1 MNLKTKAIIFTV
13 ILGTLPVLIF
23 GSLTY
28 LFVNKNLVRTK
39 IQEQKNYAADLSY
52 RISRFLL
59 ERYANTIGIS
69 EQAIV
74 NNPTDTATIRQAVK
88 QRVLDRQA
96 KAYGVYDSVAVFDLN
111 GNILLNSS
119 RVPLT
124 NPKNEEYFKT
134 VVKTAQPFIS
144 TPQITKTLGQFVI
157 YFAAPVKDENTGR
170 LIGVVHT
177 RVPLGVLEKQLFT
190 DTENTPKEW
199 HLVNNST
206 GKILA
211 ATEKEEV
218 GSNAQSDFSQFET
231 LQEATQIDTVR
242 AIDQNDQEEQLITYA
257 PLPQLPGLAKLNWS
271 VVVAEDTDSVLAT
284 PRRVL
289 MLVILGAGIAALL
302 SSVIGIL
309 FASRATKI
317 IEKIA
322 SAIAT
327 SSTEIAA
334 TVEQQERIINEQA
347 ASVHQTTTTIE
358 QLGASSYQSA
368 EQAESSASGTRQAL
382 DLTEEGNQAV
392 EQTLEGISTLK
403 EQVSAI
409 AEQIMRLSEQT
420 GQIGLV
426 SDLVGNLANQTNM
439 LALNASVEAVRAGEQ
454 GKGFSVVAG
463 EIRKLADQ
471 SKQSAEKIN
480 NLVREIQASI
490 NSSVMV
496 TDEGTKRASEGIR
509 LAQETAQTFNG
520 LADAVNNVFLN
531 SQQISLTNKQQ
542 AVAVQQVVAAMS
554 QLNSAAQES
563 ASGIN
568 QVKVSTKQ
576 LDDAAKHLKAAV

>member
-1 MNLKTKAIIFTV
+1 MNLKTKAIIFAV
-13 ILGTLPVLIF
+13 ILGTLPILTF

-28 LFVNKNLVRTK
+28 YLVNKNLVKSK
-39 IQEQKNYAADLSY
+39 IQEQENYAADLSY

-69 EQAIV
+69 EQAII

-119 RVPLT
+119 RVPLS

-144 TPQITKTLGQFVI
+144 TPQLTKSLGQFVI

-190 DTENTPKEW
+190 DTENTLKEW
-199 HLVNNST
+199 HLINNST

-211 ATEKEEV
+211 ALEKEQV
-218 GSNAQSDFSQFET
+218 GRNAQSDFSQFKV
-231 LQEATQIDTVR
+231 LQAANQIDT
-242 AIDQNDQEEQLITYA
+242 AIDAEQLITYA
-257 PLPQLPGLAKLNWS
+257 PLPQLTGLAKLNWS

-289 MLVILGAGIAALL
+289 MLVILGAGVAALL
-302 SSVIGIL
+302 SSVIGVL
-309 FASRATKI
+309 LASRATKI
-317 IEKIA
+317 IQKIA

-334 TVEQQERIINEQA
+334 TVEQQEHIINEQA
-347 ASVHQTTTTIE
+347 TAVSQTTATME
-358 QLGASSYQSA
+358 ELGASSRQST
-368 EQAESSASGTRQAL
+368 EQAEASASGARQAL

-392 EQTLEGISTLK
+392 EQTLSGISTLK
-403 EQVSAI
+403 EQVGAI
-409 AEQIMRLSEQT
+409 TEQIMRLSEQT

-563 ASGIN
+563 ATGIN